1 MSKLEFIGQVQESDG
16 VFIIL
21 VPSSLSASVKDLKNK
36 EMKVTI
42 DISKT

>member
-21 VPSSLSASVKDLKNK
+21 VPSSLSASVKDLKDK
-36 EMKVTI
+36 EIKVSI
-42 DISKT
+42 DLSNS